1 MRRLAA
7 LALLPVAAAASA
19 APSPL
24 RVVSSQAQFA
34 TAVAELGRSGGRI
47 AVLRGSY
54 GELVVPPRSGPL
66 LDISAQP
73 GTRIGRL
80 VLDRADDVAV
90 RGVTVAPL
98 GGDAVLEVRESGHVL
113 LDRIHVTAAGTP
125 FTATLTLPGS
135 HDVTVSRSDLSHCGD
150 ESPAFANCVLLSG
163 VSRLRIED
171 SRFHDC
177 LGCDF
182 VHGRYGTGLTL
193 LRNRFERA
201 LPCRQGGR
209 RCMHQD
215 LIELFSGKVLDVE
228 QNVFGVYRR
237 GGAQL
242 YVTNDID
249 DVRIANNLFLGEDPR
264 VPGYRPRVAIVIG
277 SRGFV
282 RVPHRVWIVNNT
294 ILSGATRVDGYRGS
308 IRMSSMY
315 GVVPRRDRPV
325 VANNV
330 IALLGVPHHVCAEVQ
345 RSLRNVVLV
354 GTRCSASDTVGKAY
368 LDSDG
373 RPTAASTLLIG
384 RASRRYAPRLD
395 FTGRPRDARPDI
407 GAFEYRP

>member
-1 MRRLAA
+1 VRRLAA
-7 LALLPVAAAASA
+7 LALLPFAAAASA

-24 RVVSSQAQFA
+24 LVVSSQTEFSA
-34 TAVAELGRSGGRI
+34 AVTELAGSGGRI

-66 LDISAQP
+66 LDISAQR
-73 GTRIGRL
+73 GTRLGGL
-80 VLDRADDVAV
+80 VLDRADNVAV
-90 RGVTVAPL
+90 RGVTVAPR
-98 GGDAVLEVRESGHVL
+98 GGNAVLEVRHSAHVL
-113 LDRIHVTAAGTP
+113 LDRILVTAAGTP
-125 FTATLTLPGS
+125 FTATLTFPGS
-135 HDVTVSRSDLSHCGD
+135 RDVTVRRSEFAHCGD
-150 ESPAFANCVLLSG
+150 ESPEFANCVLLSG
-163 VSRLRIED
+163 VGRLRIED

-182 VHGRYGTGLTL
+182 VHGRYGRGLTL

-201 LPCRQGGR
+201 LPCRAGGR

-215 LIELFSGKVLDVE
+215 LIELFSGKLLDVE

-249 DVRIANNLFLGEDPR
+249 DVRIANNLFLGVDPA

-277 SRGFV
+277 SRGFT

-308 IRMSSMY
+308 IRMSAMY
-315 GVVPRRDRPV
+315 GIVPGRDRPV

-330 IALLGVPHHVCAEVQ
+330 IALLGVPHHVCDEVQ
-345 RSLRNVVLV
+345 RSLRNVVLA
-354 GTRCSASDTVGKAY
+354 GSGCSASDIVGKAN
-368 LDSDG
+368 LDRDG

-384 RASRRYAPRLD
+384 KASRRYAPRVD

>member
-7 LALLPVAAAASA
+7 LALLPLAAAASA

-24 RVVSSQAQFA
+24 RIVSSQAELEA
-34 TAVAELGRSGGRI
+34 AVAALAHSGGRI

-54 GELVVPPRSGPL
+54 GELVVAPRSGPL
-66 LDISAQP
+66 LDISAQR
-73 GTRIGRL
+73 GTRMSRL
-80 VLDRADDVAV
+80 VLDGVDNVAV
-90 RGVTVAPL
+90 HGVTVAPR
-98 GGDAVLEVRESGHVL
+98 GGDAVLEVRDSAHVL
-113 LDRIHVTAAGTP
+113 LDRILVTAAGTP
-125 FTATLTLPGS
+125 FTAGLTLPGS
-135 HDVTVSRSDLSHCGD
+135 RDVTVSRSEFAHCGD
-150 ESPAFANCVLLSG
+150 SSPEFANCVLLSG

-182 VHGRYGTGLTL
+182 VHGRYGRGLTL

-201 LPCRQGGR
+201 LPCRAGGR

-215 LIELFSGKVLDVE
+215 LVELFSGKLLEVE

-249 DVRIANNLFLGEDPR
+249 DVHIANNVFLGADPR

-315 GVVPRRDRPV
+315 GIVSKRARPV

-330 IALLGVPHHVCAEVQ
+330 IALLGVPHHVCDEVS
-345 RSLRNVVLV
+345 RSVRNVILV
-354 GTRCSASDTVGKAY
+354 GRGCSATDTVGKAY
-368 LDSDG
+368 LDPHG

-384 RASRRYAPRLD
+384 KASRRYAPRLD
-395 FTGRPRDARPDI
+395 FTGRPRDRAPDV
-407 GAFEYRP
+407 GAFEYRR